1 MDMVALGAK
10 KPRVA
15 FIDAARGTAML
26 AVFFA
31 HFVAAYETVFKAGES
46 KLVDTLHWATLT
58 ASPAFVTISGVML
71 GLLHERNRLR
81 WGTMRDR
88 FVDRG
93 LTLLILGHTLIGAAV
108 SIRSGLD
115 AGFRRIFITDTIGVS
130 LILGATVIVRLVPW
144 QRVVTG
150 ALALLTSW
158 IVPFF
163 WLPRAGGLGWRIED
177 VIFGEGMWLA
187 SNFPPLAWFGV
198 FVVGSAAGAAVGRIG
213 QENPRRL
220 ARGAGAL
227 GVVLVGVAL
236 AAKVAFH
243 ALARLP
249 ALAFHASRLNYLGS
263 ITGKFPPSPT
273 YVLFYG
279 GLALLLFTLVLAWAE
294 TPFGVA
300 ANRWTALFGRTALVS
315 FLAQFYVYYVGV
327 TFLPHPRGWW
337 IGGYFVVT
345 VLLLRRFAR
354 FWDQQNGNR
363 WFTIGYPALAAGYRQ
378 YRARLANVAEISEVR

>member
-1 MDMVALGAK
+1 MELVAPVER

-31 HFVAAYETVFKAGES
+31 HFMAAYEAVFKAGES
-46 KLVDTLHWATLT
+46 KLVDTLHWVTLT

-71 GLLHERNRLR
+71 GLLHERSGDR
-81 WGTMRDR
+81 WRAMRDR

-93 LTLLILGHTLIGAAV
+93 LTLLILGHVLIGAAV

-115 AGFRRIFITDTIGVS
+115 VGFRRIFITDTIGVS
-130 LILGATVIVRLVPW
+130 LIVGATVIVRLQPW

-163 WLPRAGGLGWRIED
+163 WAPRAGGVGWRIED
-177 VIFGEGMWLA
+177 VIFGEGAWLA
-187 SNFPPLAWFGV
+187 NNFPPLAWFGV
-198 FVVGSAAGAAVGRIG
+198 FVVGSAAGAAVGRLG

-220 ARGAGAL
+220 ARVAGGL
-227 GVVLVGVAL
+227 GVTLVGVSG

-243 ALARLP
+243 ALARLRP
-249 ALAFHASRLNYLGS
+249 LAAHATRLNYLGS
-263 ITGKFPPSPT
+263 ITGKFPPTPT

-279 GLALLLFTLVLAWAE
+279 GLALLLFTLVLAWAD
-294 TPFGVA
+294 TPFGLA

-337 IGGYFVVT
+337 IGVYFAFT
-345 VLLLRRFAR
+345 VLLLRRFAWL
-354 FWDQQNGNR
+354 WDRVNGNR
-363 WFTIGYPALAAGYRQ
+363 WFTVGYPALAAGYRE
-378 YRARLANVAEISEVR
+378 YRERLQSVPEISEVR